1 MIAPTT
7 SCRTA
12 IFILAFFTIQGCT
25 TTRVVSKYNCNTIA
39 NNPVNKKTT
48 WSFFWGLVQPVD
60 INPQCDPIFNHLNKV
75 ETKTNLGFAMITT
88 ATLGIVM
95 PQRVTW
101 CCAPPE
107 IATDTLGH

>member
-1 MIAPTT
+1 MIKHLIPFLVAGL
-7 SCRTA
+7 
-12 IFILAFFTIQGCT
+12 LAGSCT
-25 TTRVVSKYNCNTIA
+25 TTRVVSKYSCNTIA

-48 WSFFWGLVQPVD
+48 WAFLWGFVQPVD
-60 INPQCDPIFNHLNKV
+60 INPNCDAVFNHMNKV
-75 ETKTNLGFAMITT
+75 ETKTNLGFAIITT

-107 IATDTLGH
+107 IATDTLGN